1 MRSRERAL
9 VERYV
14 EEAVAPAPPLPP
26 VAGTDAVAAF
36 GAQLAAAPRLNRVG
50 IRALL
55 LAHAAGLG
63 LGPAREPLRALA
75 HISYYGDL
83 GVMRTLGYD
92 PEAVVRRAR
101 A

>member
-1 MRSRERAL
+1 VA
-9 VERYV
+9 RYV
-14 EEAVAPAPPLPP
+14 EEVVAPAPPLPP
-26 VAGTDAVAAF
+26 VSGTDAVAAF
-36 GAQLAAAPRLNRVG
+36 AAQLAAAPGLNRLA

-55 LAHAAGLG
+55 VAHLTGLP

>member
-14 EEAVAPAPPLPP
+14 EQAVAPAPPLPA
-26 VAGTDAVAAF
+26 VARTDAVAAF
-36 GAQLAAAPRLNRVG
+36 EAQLAAGPRLNRLA

-55 LAHAAGLG
+55 LAHAAGLP
-63 LGPAREPLRALA
+63 LGPAREPLRAIA

-92 PEAVVRRAR
+92 PDAVVRRAR

>member
-1 MRSRERAL
+1 VRRRERTL
-9 VERYV
+9 VARYV
-14 EEAVAPAPPLPP
+14 DEAVAPTPPLPP

-36 GAQLAAAPRLNRVG
+36 AAQLAAAPRMNRLG

-55 LAHAAGLG
+55 LAHAAGVA
-63 LGPAREPLRALA
+63 LGPAEEPLQALA

-83 GVMRTLGYD
+83 GVMRILGYD

>member
-1 MRSRERAL
+1 MRSHERAL

-36 GAQLAAAPRLNRVG
+36 GAQLAAAPRLNRLG
-50 IRALL
+50 IRTLL
-55 LAHAAGLG
+55 LADAAGLG
-63 LGPAREPLRALA
+63 LGPAGEPLRALA

-92 PEAVVRRAR
+92 PAAVVRRAR

>member
-1 MRSRERAL
+1 MRARERAL

-14 EEAVAPAPPLPP
+14 AEAVAPAPPLPP

-36 GAQLAAAPRLNRVG
+36 AAQMAAAPRLNRLG
-50 IRALL
+50 IRVLL
-55 LAHAAGLG
+55 LAHAAGVAP
-63 LGPAREPLRALA
+63 GPAQEPLRALA

>member
-1 MRSRERAL
+1 MSRRERAL
-9 VERYV
+9 VERYL
-14 EEAVAPAPPLPP
+14 EEVVAPAPPLPP
-26 VAGTDAVAAF
+26 VGATDAVDAF
-36 GAQLAAAPRLNRVG
+36 DAQLAAAPRLNRLA

-55 LAHAAGLG
+55 HAYAAGLP
-63 LGPAREPLRALA
+63 LGPARGPLRALA

-92 PEAVVRRAR
+92 PDAVVRRAR

>member
-1 MRSRERAL
+1 MRRRERAL
-9 VERYV
+9 VARYV
-14 EEAVAPAPPLPP
+14 EEVVAPAPPLPP

-36 GAQLAAAPRLNRVG
+36 AAQLAAAPGLNRLA

-55 LAHAAGLG
+55 LAHAAGVR
-63 LGPAREPLRALA
+63 LGPAEEPLQALA

-83 GVMRTLGYD
+83 GVMRILGYD
-92 PEAVVRRAR
+92 PEAVLRRAR

>member
-1 MRSRERAL
+1 MRSRERARL
-9 VERYV
+9 ARYLHA
-14 EEAVAPAPPLPP
+14 AVAPAPPLPP

-36 GAQLAAAPRLNRVG
+36 AAQLEAGPRVNRLVL
-50 IRALL
+50 RALL

-63 LGPAREPLRALA
+63 LGRAEEPLRALA
-75 HISYYGDL
+75 HLSYYGDL